1 MMNHRHIGTFAAQVA
16 LLAIC
21 LGVETS
27 AQATPPTQDSATAPQ
42 TDASNASAERPVQ
55 LDRVIAIVNGDV
67 LLESDVREELR
78 LAVLQPISVPA
89 NQNTQV
95 RAAQRLISRALIL
108 RQMREQHQ
116 IDYSVTDDE
125 VRKSLDELRAEIPIC
140 KKMFCATAEGWQAF
154 LKANDLTQQE
164 VEDRWRQRL
173 EILKFIDA
181 RFGTSIRISRQDIQ
195 KYYQTTVVP
204 TFEKMKQSSPTLEST
219 APRIREILLQQQVN
233 SLLRDWLKSLRE
245 QGSVQILDPAYGQ
258 TTSNSDEDDGGG
270 A

>member
-1 MMNHRHIGTFAAQVA
+1 MMNHRHIGIFATQVA
-16 LLAIC
+16 LLAIY
-21 LGVETS
+21 LSVKTN
-27 AQATPPTQDSATAPQ
+27 AQTTPPTPASSAATQIDAASATA
-42 TDASNASAERPVQ
+42 EKPVQ

-67 LLESDVREELR
+67 LLESDVREEMR

-89 NQNTQV
+89 NQNTQI

-116 IDYSVTDDE
+116 INYSVTDDE
-125 VRKSLDELRAEIPIC
+125 VRKSLDELRTEIPIC
-140 KKMFCATAEGWQAF
+140 KKMSCSTAEGWQAF
-154 LKANDLTQQE
+154 LKANDLTQPE
-164 VEDRWRQRL
+164 VDERWRQRL

-181 RFGTSIRISRQDIQ
+181 RFGSSIRISRQDIQ
-195 KYYQTTVVP
+195 KYYQSTVVP
-204 TFEKMKQSSPTLEST
+204 VFEKMKQPSPTLEST
-219 APRIREILLQQQVN
+219 SPRIREILLQQQVN

>member
-1 MMNHRHIGTFAAQVA
+1 MMNYRHIGIFAAQVA

-21 LGVETS
+21 LSVKTY
-27 AQATPPTQDSATAPQ
+27 AQTTPPTSVPPAAPQ
-42 TDASNASAERPVQ
+42 TDAPSASAEKPVQ

-95 RAAQRLISRALIL
+95 RAAQRLISRSLIL
-108 RQMREQHQ
+108 RQMRDQHQ

-125 VRKSLDELRAEIPIC
+125 VRKSLDELRREIPIC
-140 KKMFCATAEGWQAF
+140 QKMSCATEEGWQAF

-181 RFGTSIRISRQDIQ
+181 RFGSSIRISRQDIQ
-195 KYYQTTVVP
+195 KYYQATVVP
-204 TFEKMKQSSPTLEST
+204 AFEKMKQPSPTLEST
-219 APRIREILLQQQVN
+219 SPRIREVLLQQQVN
-233 SLLRDWLKSLRE
+233 SLLRDWLQNLRE

-258 TTSNSDEDDGGG
+258 STSSSDEEEGGG

>member
-1 MMNHRHIGTFAAQVA
+1 MMSRRHIGTFVTQVA

-21 LGVETS
+21 LSVKTS
-27 AQATPPTQDSATAPQ
+27 AQTSPPTPASATAPQ
-42 TDASNASAERPVQ
+42 TDASSESAEKPVQ

-125 VRKSLDELRAEIPIC
+125 VRKSLDELRAEIPVC
-140 KKMFCATAEGWQAF
+140 KKMSCATTEGWQAF
-154 LKANDLTQQE
+154 LKANGLTQQE

-195 KYYQTTVVP
+195 KYYQTTVAP
-204 TFEKMKQSSPTLEST
+204 TFEKMKQSPPTLEST

-233 SLLRDWLKSLRE
+233 SLLRDWLQNLRE

-258 TTSNSDEDDGGG
+258 STGNSNEDDGGG